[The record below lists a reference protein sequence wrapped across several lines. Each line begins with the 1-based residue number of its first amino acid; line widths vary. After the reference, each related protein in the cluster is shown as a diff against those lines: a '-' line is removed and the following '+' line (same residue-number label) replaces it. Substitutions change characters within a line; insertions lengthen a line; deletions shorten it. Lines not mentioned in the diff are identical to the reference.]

1 MNGLNNTKVNNKVEF
16 KPDNMSYRFK
26 VICGNCEIGAFHT
39 MSIGGMSATVEAS
52 ADILT
57 ECRACGH
64 KTWVKYTQDG
74 YVHGDSFKPVKKMT
88 LDAKKVFADLP
99 SEKNKRPA
107 KRGGYNKMPKPKVE
121 KPDLTMEEQLELARK
136 HEEDK

>member
-1 MNGLNNTKVNNKVEF
+1 MKVEF

-26 VICGNCEIGAFHT
+26 VICGNCEIESLHT
-39 MSIGGMSATVEAS
+39 MSIGGMAATVEAS

-57 ECRACGH
+57 ECSACGH

-74 YVHGDSFKPVKKMT
+74 YVHGDSFKPAKKIA
-88 LDAKKVFADLP
+88 LDAKKAFADLP
-99 SEKNKRPA
+99 SEKNKR
-107 KRGGYNKMPKPKVE
+107 KRGPYRKTLGLPPKLKAE

-136 HEEDK
+136 HKEDK